1 MLKTDMSGRTAVI
14 TAGAG
19 VVGVAICKV
28 FAANG
33 AKVAV
38 CDKDEA
44 AAKKV
49 AAEINAAGGQAE
61 GFALDIRKKETFTG
75 VCDAILAK
83 FGTIDFLVN
92 NESEEIAPEDR
103 KPLHEFDMD
112 LYDDIITANLDG
124 VYYFSKA
131 AMQDMAKRKKG
142 AVVNVMSIRGLI
154 PVANQT
160 PVVAA
165 AGAQVGFTK
174 MWGVELKDEKIRV
187 NGVAAGIVKNE
198 KNAAY
203 LQTEEQVK
211 PKLSHLSVERLATPE
226 DIANAALFLA
236 SDEAAYITGVVLPVD
251 GGLSA
256 GYVRSF

>member
-1 MLKTDMSGRTAVI
+1 
-14 TAGAG
+14 
-19 VVGVAICKV
+19 
-28 FAANG
+28 
-33 AKVAV
+33 
-38 CDKDEA
+38 
-44 AAKKV
+44 
-49 AAEINAAGGQAE
+49 
-61 GFALDIRKKETFTG
+61 
-75 VCDAILAK
+75 
-83 FGTIDFLVN
+83 
-92 NESEEIAPEDR
+92 
-103 KPLHEFDMD
+103 MD
-112 LYDDIITANLDG
+112 LYDDIITANLDN

-165 AGAQVGFTK
+165 AAAQVGFTK
-174 MWGVELKDEKIRV
+174 MWGVELKEEKIRV

-203 LQTEEQVK
+203 LQTEEQIK
-211 PKLSHLSVERLATPE
+211 PKLSHLAVERLATAE

>member
-1 MLKTDMSGRTAVI
+1 
-14 TAGAG
+14 
-19 VVGVAICKV
+19 
-28 FAANG
+28 
-33 AKVAV
+33 
-38 CDKDEA
+38 
-44 AAKKV
+44 
-49 AAEINAAGGQAE
+49 
-61 GFALDIRKKETFTG
+61 
-75 VCDAILAK
+75 
-83 FGTIDFLVN
+83 
-92 NESEEIAPEDR
+92 
-103 KPLHEFDMD
+103 
-112 LYDDIITANLDG
+112 
-124 VYYFSKA
+124 
-131 AMQDMAKRKKG
+131 
-142 AVVNVMSIRGLI
+142 MSIRGLI

-211 PKLSHLSVERLATPE
+211 PKLSHLAVERLATPE